1 MVSHPSS
8 RRGFSRVDEQRPQ
21 PASTHPG
28 RLPRQPSLGKGAE
41 GGERK
46 FPYGVEV
53 RERGWA
59 PRFLREAW
67 GHQEQAVK
75 ESARLGAGF
84 PDPRALR
91 IPLVSKFPPSSAST
105 GEPSYTQLSLPETL
119 VAPERGTEPGEY
131 REERMARE
139 SLRGPCSSRPLC
151 ALPGSHC
158 GRGLHSPASPSEAR
172 PGSPAAP
179 QAADPGHYRV
189 QPPRGRAQA
198 QEPGWRG
205 AGVLRELEAA
215 GKGLGPRR
223 IASGQSRRDIFY
235 WQMCGP
241 RPSFYRLWG
250 TEDQVVLLEAM

>member
-105 GEPSYTQLSLPETL
+105 GSRPTPSSACQRHWWLRREAQSQGSIGRKEW
-119 VAPERGTEPGEY
+119 PERVYEDPALPAHCALYQAATAGGASTPRPAPRKLALGAL
-131 REERMARE
+131 RLPKPRTWDTTPS
-139 SLRGPCSSRPLC
+139 SLR
-151 ALPGSHC
+151 
-158 GRGLHSPASPSEAR
+158 
-172 PGSPAAP
+172 
-179 QAADPGHYRV
+179 
-189 QPPRGRAQA
+189 
-198 QEPGWRG
+198 
-205 AGVLRELEAA
+205 AA
-215 GKGLGPRR
+215 GHRHRNLDGGE
-223 IASGQSRRDIFY
+223 
-235 WQMCGP
+235 QMSCGN
-241 RPSFYRLWG
+241 
-250 TEDQVVLLEAM
+250 

>member
-28 RLPRQPSLGKGAE
+28 RLSRQPSLGKGAE
-41 GGERK
+41 GGEHK
-46 FPYGVEV
+46 VPYGVEV

-131 REERMARE
+131 REERMTRE

-158 GRGLHSPASPSEAR
+158 GRGLQSPASPS
-172 PGSPAAP
+172 
-179 QAADPGHYRV
+179 
-189 QPPRGRAQA
+189 
-198 QEPGWRG
+198 
-205 AGVLRELEAA
+205 
-215 GKGLGPRR
+215 
-223 IASGQSRRDIFY
+223 
-235 WQMCGP
+235 
-241 RPSFYRLWG
+241 
-250 TEDQVVLLEAM
+250 